1 MIDRELNRKI
11 LFVLIV
17 CVVSVATVNWVLNE
31 KFIPNAKIAF
41 IVNIFVAVGIA
52 FLFEKYL
59 EGKIN
64 SSIDALMSKIK
75 NISNG
80 DLTQRFKEDPEDV
93 LPYGLSFELGE
104 MMKFLRES
112 VGGLWKLSALLVRQ
126 LDQFIVSTK
135 EALNEFRSEVEY
147 FSQIGKNLENVR
159 SQTMKINKKFADL
172 DVNTNS
178 DLIAVEQ
185 VNKSNEKA
193 LVEIKGYKSLVHT
206 ISNDLE
212 DFNIM
217 TGNLENILND
227 FSELLLNITGIDKSM
242 KSLSTESGLVKLNA
256 SIDAAQSLSN
266 EDNYQKLIHE
276 IENVIK
282 KMSDISSN
290 SSISSTMVEN
300 KVEDLSKKVTGARG
314 TIRKGLDSA
323 VKVEKL
329 LDTVNERSLE
339 AASVY
344 GTVFEKIKN
353 LNVLMGDANVK
364 RTDFSKTIKLSIDHF
379 DKLKSDTQITLLK
392 FNQLEDRI
400 EGIKDN
406 LKRLETFKDSFQI
419 A

>member
-11 LFVLIV
+11 LFVLLI
-17 CVVSVATVNWVLNE
+17 CVVSVTTVNWVISE
-31 KFIPNAKIAF
+31 KFIPDARLAFFINIA
-41 IVNIFVAVGIA
+41 VAIAIA
-52 FLFEKYL
+52 FLFERYL

-64 SSIDALMSKIK
+64 RSIDTLMSKIN
-75 NISNG
+75 NISKG

-104 MMKFLRES
+104 MMKFLREG
-112 VGGLWKLSALLVRQ
+112 VGGLWKLSALLVKQ
-126 LDQFIVSTK
+126 LDQFIGSTT

-159 SQTMKINKKFADL
+159 SQTMDINKKFADL

-185 VNKSNEKA
+185 VNKTNEKA
-193 LVEIKGYKSLVHT
+193 LGAIRGYKDLVHT

-212 DFNIM
+212 DFHIM
-217 TGNLENILND
+217 TGNLEEILND
-227 FSELLLNITGIDKSM
+227 FSGLLQNISQIDTSM

-256 SIDAAQSLSN
+256 SIDAAQNQAL
-266 EDNYQKLIHE
+266 EENYRKLILE
-276 IENVIK
+276 TENIVK
-282 KMSDISSN
+282 KMSDISSD
-290 SSISSTMVEN
+290 SSASSTLVEN
-300 KVEDLSKKVTGARG
+300 KVTDLSKKVTGAKD
-314 TIRKGLDSA
+314 TIRKGLDNA

-344 GTVFEKIKN
+344 GTVFDKIKN
-353 LNVLMGDANVK
+353 LNILMDEANVK
-364 RTDFSKTIKLSIDHF
+364 RTEFSKTIKASIDLF

-392 FNQLEDRI
+392 FNQLEEKI

-406 LKRLETFKDSFQI
+406 LKKLETFKDSFQI